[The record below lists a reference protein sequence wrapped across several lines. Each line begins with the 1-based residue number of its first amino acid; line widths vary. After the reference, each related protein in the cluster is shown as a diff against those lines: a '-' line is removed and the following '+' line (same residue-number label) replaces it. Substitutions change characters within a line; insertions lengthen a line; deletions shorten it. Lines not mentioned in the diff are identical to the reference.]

1 MTPTLGCAD
10 VRENAPELA
19 LDVLSGPDRAAAL
32 EHVSECADCRSV
44 VAEFTEAV
52 DVVPFLASEAEP
64 PPGFH
69 GRVVRQMTAPPR
81 RARRWWPAA
90 LAAAAVMVAVVLA
103 AAALFANSPGGS
115 TRATAAGHIPPV
127 AGNGRSAVMIGDG
140 NEAVGRLFVTARE
153 PALMMVSVDYPVP
166 SATYAVQQRT
176 DQGATHHLGEMQVD
190 AGHGTWGGVTAD
202 DHHGSI
208 QLVDPTGAV
217 LCEARIPS

>member
-1 MTPTLGCAD
+1 MTALECAD

-19 LDVLSGPDRAAAL
+19 LDVMSGPDRAAAL

-52 DVVPFLASEAEP
+52 DVVPFLAAEAEP
-64 PPGFH
+64 PLGFH
-69 GRVVRQMTAPPR
+69 DRVVREMTAPPR
-81 RARRWWPAA
+81 RSRRWWPAV
-90 LAAAAVMVAVVLA
+90 LAAAAVMVAVVVA
-103 AAALFANSPGGS
+103 AAALFATSPGGS

-127 AGNGRSAVMIGDG
+127 AGNARSAVMVGDG

-166 SATYAVQQRT
+166 SGSYTVQQRG
-176 DQGATHHLGEMQVD
+176 DHGATHRLGEMQVAD
-190 AGHGTWGGVTAD
+190 GHGTWGGVTAD

-208 QLVDPTGAV
+208 QLVDPAGAV
-217 LCEARIPS
+217 LCESRIPTT